1 MDKKIIQK
9 TGKYFTVDERH
20 KIIQDFL
27 SSQCTKAEI
36 WEKYTG
42 QSQEH
47 GRLLRWMEKLGYATS
62 INTRSSNI
70 VSNTYSMR
78 QKKNKAVHQV
88 NTIDESFETLQLKN
102 RIADLEKQLKA
113 AELKAIAFSTM
124 VDIAEEEF
132 KIPIRKKL
140 NTKP

>member
-1 MDKKIIQK
+1 MKLKQIIQK
-9 TGKYFTVDERH
+9 RQKDFGEAEKNA
-20 KIIQDFL
+20 IIQEL
-27 SSQCTKAEI
+27 IETQSTKAQI

-78 QKKNKAVHQV
+78 QKKNKAGHQV

-113 AELKAIAFSTM
+113 AELKAIALGFPT
-124 VDIAEEEF
+124 
-132 KIPIRKKL
+132 
-140 NTKP
+140 